1 MLNLLG
7 VNNTG
12 EEGKSLLLGDFK
24 GTAVSDN
31 LNANITH

>member
-1 MLNLLG
+1 MLNLIG
-7 VNNTG
+7 VNNMG
-12 EEGKSLLLGDFK
+12 KEVKSLLLGDFK